1 MWIEKLAVTAQ
12 EAFKSAMDIASKHE
26 AATTEPLHLL
36 AAILSADEN
45 NLKAI
50 ITRIGADPAVLK
62 QRVDTEVEHQ
72 PKVTGQTF
80 MGMVAPSREFDS
92 LMNNAERSP
101 ASSTTITS
109 PPSTCSSPLRKTRAR
124 QAAS

>member
-72 PKVTGQTF
+72 PKVSGQTF
-80 MGMVAPSREFDS
+80 MGMVASAHCPFGGQGPGRPHFERCRHYPQNRGSGLRGPSWRH
-92 LMNNAERSP
+92 
-101 ASSTTITS
+101 
-109 PPSTCSSPLRKTRAR
+109 AR
-124 QAAS
+124 NRR

>member
-36 AAILSADEN
+36 DAILSADEN

-62 QRVDTEVEHQ
+62 QRVDAEVEHQ
-72 PKVTGQTF
+72 PKVSGQTF
-80 MGMVAPSREFDS
+80 MGMVGTGLTSESTSNQRCERHYYCGLRPCWFAPGEYAFRE
-92 LMNNAERSP
+92 RG
-101 ASSTTITS
+101 
-109 PPSTCSSPLRKTRAR
+109 
-124 QAAS
+124 

>member
-36 AAILSADEN
+36 DAILSADEN

-50 ITRIGADPAVLK
+50 ITRIGAAPAVLK
-62 QRVDTEVEHQ
+62 QRVDAEVEHQ
-72 PKVTGQTF
+72 PKVSGQTF
-80 MGMVAPSREFDS
+80 MGMVAPSREFDA
-92 LMNNAERSP
+92 LMNNAEKI
-101 ASSTTITS
+101 AGKLDDNYITTINIT
-109 PPSTCSSPLRKTRAR
+109 L
-124 QAAS
+124 

>member
-36 AAILSADEN
+36 DAILSADEN

-50 ITRIGADPAVLK
+50 ITRIGADPAALK
-62 QRVDTEVEHQ
+62 PVSYTHLEKPCKDLAYWGRYGIFPFRD
-72 PKVTGQTF
+72 
-80 MGMVAPSREFDS
+80 
-92 LMNNAERSP
+92 
-101 ASSTTITS
+101 
-109 PPSTCSSPLRKTRAR
+109 
-124 QAAS
+124 

>member
-36 AAILSADEN
+36 DAILSADEN

-62 QRVDTEVEHQ
+62 QRVDAEVEHQ
-72 PKVTGQTF
+72 PKVSNLYGHGGPFKGIRCPDEQR
-80 MGMVAPSREFDS
+80 RENRWKVGRQ
-92 LMNNAERSP
+92 LHHH
-101 ASSTTITS
+101 
-109 PPSTCSSPLRKTRAR
+109 RAF
-124 QAAS
+124 AYCPF

>member
-50 ITRIGADPAVLK
+50 ITRIGADPAVLIRK
-62 QRVDTEVEHQ
+62 LSTSRRLPAKPSWAWLLPRV
-72 PKVTGQTF
+72 
-80 MGMVAPSREFDS
+80 
-92 LMNNAERSP
+92 
-101 ASSTTITS
+101 SST
-109 PPSTCSSPLRKTRAR
+109 A
-124 QAAS
+124 